1 MISLKK
7 YGIDFEGP
15 IENAIKISKTLIPER
30 KTIRDGVIEVDDLVL
45 VSTADKSREGRY
57 GRVEEWLSS
66 DGTIMYEKISKHEDG
81 NLLVEACLQIAA
93 RNCLRIIGHESSIAE
108 VKKILRWNKRITF
121 MMEPFTGVL
130 YLQTALHHLHGEV
143 KMRGKTFDFW
153 FLQIFA
159 HLCLLLGYLE
169 ENLQIN
175 HRDLKGDNIL
185 ISIQPSSTTHTI
197 PYCGFQ
203 WTINVEH
210 EIKLVDF
217 GLACNGIAMNRG
229 SVVSAGTVY
238 EITDWCPKRG
248 RDIYL
253 LLCYFYAQRTF
264 REMISA
270 GLLAVIEDWLE
281 GRVKEFLLRHGLE
294 RLSWIAFLVNN
305 KKFDCGKCC
314 PVQILNWISS
324 SYPTIL
330 KKYVSI

>member
-7 YGIDFEGP
+7 YGINFEGS
-15 IENAIKISKTLIPER
+15 IENAIKIPISMIPE
-30 KTIRDGVIEVDDLVL
+30 K
-45 VSTADKSREGRY
+45 KSGYKVGTKISEGYY
-57 GRVEEWLSS
+57 GRVEEWITE
-66 DGTIMYEKISKHEDG
+66 DGSIVYEKISKRGEG
-81 NLLVEACLQIAA
+81 NLLAEACLQIAA
-93 RNCLRIIGHESSIAE
+93 RNCLQVIGHESSISE
-108 VKKILRWNKRITF
+108 VKKILRSNSRVTF
-121 MMEPFTGVL
+121 MMEPFIGVL
-130 YLQTALHHLHGEV
+130 YLQTALQHLHEEV

-159 HLCLLLGYLE
+159 HICLLLGYLE
-169 ENLQIN
+169 ENLHIN

-185 ISIQPSSTTHTI
+185 ISIRPSSKTHTI
-197 PYCGFQ
+197 PYGGFQ

-217 GLACNGIAMNRG
+217 GLACSGSAMNRS
-229 SVVSAGTVY
+229 SVISAGSVY
-238 EITDWCPKRG
+238 EITDWCPKGG

-264 REMISA
+264 REMISRD
-270 GLLAVIEDWLE
+270 LLAIIEDWLDN
-281 GRVKEFLLRHGLE
+281 RVKDFLLRHGLE

-324 SYPTIL
+324 SHPTIL